1 MGKNAFHVF
10 LFTTYKMSSLTKIEK
25 IYEYLGKLLEEQ
37 EKLEKINEKVEKFK
51 IIEKTNIKEKE
62 SKIIHQT
69 KPLEELKTN

>member
-10 LFTTYKMSSLTKIEK
+10 LFTTYKMSSLTK

-69 KPLEELKTN
+69 KPLEEVKTN